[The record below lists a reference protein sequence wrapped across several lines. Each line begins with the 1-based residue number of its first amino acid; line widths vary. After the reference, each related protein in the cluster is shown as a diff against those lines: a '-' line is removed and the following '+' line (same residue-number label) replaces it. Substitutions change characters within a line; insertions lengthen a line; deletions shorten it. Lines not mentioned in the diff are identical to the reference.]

1 MEPTDVP
8 PNFWTMS
15 ATEALALELLWL
27 CVNAP
32 SYKTLGDVGKA
43 MSSYGAYL
51 LQTLLLLVVVSA
63 LAVFVLFSAKKLG
76 IGRPDGPIELVGRL
90 PLDARRAVY
99 LVKVGTEVLVVGA
112 SEAGLTKLGEVPA
125 ASLPPR
131 VENTSAKTFSD
142 ALAKVLA
149 RPRRDSTE
157 GDDGEA
163 S

>member
-1 MEPTDVP
+1 
-8 PNFWTMS
+8 
-15 ATEALALELLWL
+15 
-27 CVNAP
+27 
-32 SYKTLGDVGKA
+32 

-51 LQTLLLLVVVSA
+51 LQTLLLLVAVSA
-63 LAVFVLFSAKKLG
+63 LAVVVLFSAKKLG

-99 LVKVGTEVLVVGA
+99 LVKVGAEVLVVGA
-112 SEAGLTKLGEVPA
+112 SEAGLTKLGEMPA

-131 VENTSAKTFSD
+131 ADPATAKSFGD

-149 RPRRDSTE
+149 RHRTK
-157 GDDGEA
+157 GDGT